1 MAQSTKRLS
10 SKVIGFRIPN
20 THWIEWQVYC
30 ATLNQ
35 DVTTFIKE
43 AVSKYLS
50 AEGLKP
56 KTEDDAIPLDLSK
69 LHIKDSKIDFNKTT
83 YLNLRIGLQE
93 LQVWDDYCSHNS
105 MDRTELVLYATDRKL
120 HPTSYVPMRDYER
133 IKWILNNLIREFGV
147 MDWSLIANIFDSVDP
162 GILTKML
169 DSLETKNFIM
179 RKGQDAYVPT
189 GESEQNVNIRRV
201 VESIENILATLRTD
215 PDGAEELSPR
225 LEHYE
230 LLEHESLL
238 IVIFD
243 YLDACIN
250 QFRAILQDRRS
261 DPNLIR
267 ANSQIQLLRDEML
280 DLLDSTKKE
289 RTKTET

>member
-1 MAQSTKRLS
+1 MAQSTKRLT

-30 ATLNQ
+30 ATINQ

-43 AVSKYLS
+43 SVNKYLN

-56 KTEDDAIPLDLSK
+56 KAVDDAIPLELSK
-69 LHIKDSKIDFNKTT
+69 LRIKESKIDFNKST
-83 YLNLRIGLQE
+83 YLNLRIDLQE
-93 LQVWDDYCSHNS
+93 LLIWDEYCAQNS
-105 MDRTELVLYATDRKL
+105 MDRTELVLYATDRQL
-120 HPTSYVPMRDYER
+120 HPTRFVPMRDYER
-133 IKWILNNLIREFGV
+133 IKWILNNLIREIGL
-147 MDWSLIANIFDSVDP
+147 MDWSLIATIFDSVDP

-169 DSLETKNFIM
+169 DSLEAKNFIM

-189 GESEQNVNIRRV
+189 GESEPTINIRRV
-201 VESIENILATLRTD
+201 VENFENILATLRTN
-215 PDGAEELSPR
+215 PEGADDLSPR

-238 IVIFD
+238 IVVFD

-250 QFRAILQDRRS
+250 QFRAILQDRSS

-267 ANSQIQLLRDEML
+267 ANSQIQQLRDEML
-280 DLLDSTKKE
+280 DLLDNTKKE